1 MMADGKND
9 TALGLGERLRSA
21 RKARALTLEQAAFTL
36 RLEVPVLRALEDER
50 YEALG
55 AAVFVRGHLKA
66 YAKLLGLQEEAVL
79 AAYRA
84 ADPNADAP
92 PKVTREL
99 EKPLTTTPGPLAIAA
114 AVGFVV
120 LAMLLLFFLGAGN
133 APSPGSQAPSAEMT
147 APVAPGAPVETLP
160 LPLPMPMPPP
170 DATAP
175 VAPATDAGPAPAGS
189 AVTGPDAQPA
199 GQPAQQPVQQAVPQ
213 AVPQAEPLPVAPA
226 AATPAAPSPATGGA
240 E

>member
-1 MMADGKND
+1 MADGKND

-50 YEALG
+50 YETLG

-66 YAKLLGLQEEAVL
+66 YAKLLGLSEEAVL

-99 EKPLTTTPGPLAIAA
+99 EKPLTTTPGPLAVAA
-114 AVGFVV
+114 AVVFAL
-120 LAMLLLFFLGAGN
+120 LAMLLLYVLSSGN
-133 APSPGSQAPSAEMT
+133 GPTP
-147 APVAPGAPVETLP
+147 
-160 LPLPMPMPPP
+160 
-170 DATAP
+170 
-175 VAPATDAGPAPAGS
+175 AGPAPVLD
-189 AVTGPDAQPA
+189 VTPPADPAQPVEIA
-199 GQPAQQPVQQAVPQ
+199 PPPVETAPLAVEIPLPE
-213 AVPQAEPLPVAPA
+213 AEAPPVAEPAPA
-226 AATPAAPSPATGGA
+226 ATGTF

>member
-1 MMADGKND
+1 MADSNRD

-36 RLEVPVLRALEDER
+36 RLEASVLRALEDER

-55 AAVFVRGHLKA
+55 AGVFIRGHLKA
-66 YAKLLGLQEEAVL
+66 YARLLGLSEDVVL

-99 EKPLTTTPGPLAIAA
+99 EKPLTTTPGPITIAV
-114 AVGFVV
+114 AVVFVI
-120 LAMLLLFFLGAGN
+120 LAMLLLYVLSSGQEPAVPIRETVSTPEPPPTVDTVPVLETVPVLPADPGP
-133 APSPGSQAPSAEMT
+133 APPVEPET
-147 APVAPGAPVETLP
+147 APVTNG
-160 LPLPMPMPPP
+160 
-170 DATAP
+170 D
-175 VAPATDAGPAPAGS
+175 
-189 AVTGPDAQPA
+189 
-199 GQPAQQPVQQAVPQ
+199 
-213 AVPQAEPLPVAPA
+213 
-226 AATPAAPSPATGGA
+226 AATPPGETPRTPVTNF

>member
-1 MMADGKND
+1 MLADGKSD

-66 YAKLLGLQEEAVL
+66 YAKLLGLSEEAVL

-84 ADPNADAP
+84 ADPQADAP

-99 EKPLTTTPGPLAIAA
+99 EKPLTTTPGPLAILA
-114 AVGFVV
+114 AVALAL
-120 LAMLLLFFLGAGN
+120 LAMLVLYLLGAGTGP
-133 APSPGSQAPSAEMT
+133 APSGPAPALEALPPGETRP
-147 APVAPGAPVETLP
+147 PVGPEPVPIPLP
-160 LPLPMPMPPP
+160 LPLPE
-170 DATAP
+170 AE
-175 VAPATDAGPAPAGS
+175 PAPA
-189 AVTGPDAQPA
+189 AT
-199 GQPAQQPVQQAVPQ
+199 
-213 AVPQAEPLPVAPA
+213 EPAPA
-226 AATPAAPSPATGGA
+226 AGAPPSTPATTGPV

>member
-1 MMADGKND
+1 MLADGKND

-50 YEALG
+50 YAALG

-66 YAKLLGLQEEAVL
+66 YAKLLGLSEEAVL

-84 ADPNADAP
+84 ADPGADAP

-99 EKPLTTTPGPLAIAA
+99 EKPLTTTPGPLTIAA
-114 AVGFVV
+114 AVGFAL
-120 LAMLLLFFLGAGN
+120 LAMLLLYFLSAGN
-133 APSPGSQAPSAEMT
+133 GPAPAGPSPLVETTPAVEPAPPA
-147 APVAPGAPVETLP
+147 ETLP
-160 LPLPMPMPPP
+160 LPVPM
-170 DATAP
+170 
-175 VAPATDAGPAPAGS
+175 PAPA
-189 AVTGPDAQPA
+189 V
-199 GQPAQQPVQQAVPQ
+199 
-213 AVPQAEPLPVAPA
+213 EPPP
-226 AATPAAPSPATGGA
+226 ATPAAPTPAAEAPVAETPAAAAPATPAPATTGGF